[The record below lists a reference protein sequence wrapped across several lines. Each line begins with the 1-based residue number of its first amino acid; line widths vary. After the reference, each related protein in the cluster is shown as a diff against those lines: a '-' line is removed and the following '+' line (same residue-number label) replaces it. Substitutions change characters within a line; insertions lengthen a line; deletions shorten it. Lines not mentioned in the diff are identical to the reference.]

1 MTESRPL
8 LTPESLVRHLKDE
21 GVQFLLMDESQA
33 IHYLTRSTN
42 FFKINTYKKNYVSRR
57 VEGKTLR
64 QFEHLEF
71 AYLRELD
78 HLDRSLR
85 RVCSAMCLDVEH
97 CIKVRLLRLAQET
110 LGEDGYQ
117 IVRAFGESLGN
128 GLRSLENEIERNS
141 ENPYCAAV
149 TAKYDINDLPL
160 WAFVEVIP
168 FGRLLRLYQFAAQEW
183 QLKDDARLAELLE
196 LVRDLRNAV
205 AHNNCLLCDL
215 TPKRANEPFYEAPAS
230 PLVEALMELGLSRE
244 KARLRLS
251 NPRIAQLT
259 ALLYIHPRL
268 VLDTEMR
275 ADAYRELREVVDTR
289 MPVRGHYFKDNDL
302 IMDCYRLLK
311 SEMDAWC
318 R

>member
-1 MTESRPL
+1 MDSKRTL
-8 LTPESLVRHLKDE
+8 LTPESLVEHLKEE
-21 GVQFLLMDESQA
+21 GVLFQLMDESQA
-33 IHYLTRSTN
+33 VHYLKRSTN
-42 FFKINTYKKNYVSRR
+42 FFKINTYKKNYTSRR
-57 VEGKTLR
+57 VEGKNLR
-64 QFEHLEF
+64 QFEDLEF

-97 CIKVRLLRLAQET
+97 CIKVRLLQLAQET

-117 IVRAFGESLGN
+117 IVRAFSESLGN
-128 GLRSLENEIERNS
+128 GRRSLENEIERNS

-149 TAKYDINDLPL
+149 TDKYEINDLPL

-183 QLKDDARLAELLE
+183 RLQNDARLAELLE

-215 TPKRANEPFYEAPAS
+215 TPKRANDPFYETPAA
-230 PLVEALMELGLSRE
+230 PLVDALIALGLSRE

-268 VLDTEMR
+268 VQDTEMR
-275 ADAYRELREVVDTR
+275 ADAYRELREVVDGR
-289 MPVRGHYFKDNDL
+289 MSVRGHYFKENEL
-302 IMDCYRLLK
+302 ITDCYRLIK